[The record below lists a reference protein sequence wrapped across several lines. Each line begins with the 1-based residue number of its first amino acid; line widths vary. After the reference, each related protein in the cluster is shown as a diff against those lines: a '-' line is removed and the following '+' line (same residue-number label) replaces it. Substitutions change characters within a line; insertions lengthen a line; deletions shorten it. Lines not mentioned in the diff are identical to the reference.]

1 MRNAILAALLLSGG
15 CAATTAQTN
24 AAGPQTLAAG
34 QEAAPKPEAEVQ
46 EDESK
51 AEPSDALLAAD
62 LDRLAAEAR
71 RNITEGEEGGSWA
84 VIAFIDDFRRGRWRE
99 ARGDLERMPDGVA
112 GNGGD
117 IFEPFLLVAEGS
129 GEFGLERLAHGAG
142 GLPDPYPDIARALIL
157 ESLGRLDQAAVAY
170 AEVLSTMDLQP
181 GPEGEA
187 RDEADLMRALHATRT
202 SQTLY
207 RAALVN
213 LRRDPPISSPIS
225 RGSNAARRR
234 SSRPWTP
241 SALSGAGC
249 FICPISCNRRKD

>member
-15 CAATTAQTN
+15 CATTTAQTD

-34 QEAAPKPEAEVQ
+34 QEAVPDPEAAQ
-46 EDESK
+46 EDGSK
-51 AEPSDALLAAD
+51 AQPSEALLAAD
-62 LDRLAAEAR
+62 LDRLVAEAR

-84 VIAFIDDFRRGRWRE
+84 VIAFIDDFRRGKWRE
-99 ARGDLERMPDGVA
+99 ARGDLESMPDGVA

-129 GEFGLERLAHGAG
+129 GEFALERLAHGAG

-157 ESLGRLDQAAVAY
+157 ESLGRLDQAAAAY
-170 AEVLSTMDLQP
+170 AEVLSTMDLRP
-181 GPEGEA
+181 GPQGEA
-187 RDEADLMRALHATRT
+187 RDESDLMRALHATRT

-213 LRRDPPISSPIS
+213 HRLGRRDE
-225 RGSNAARRR
+225 ARRLYGLVSEFAPR
-234 SSRPWTP
+234 
-241 SALSGAGC
+241 
-249 FICPISCNRRKD
+249 